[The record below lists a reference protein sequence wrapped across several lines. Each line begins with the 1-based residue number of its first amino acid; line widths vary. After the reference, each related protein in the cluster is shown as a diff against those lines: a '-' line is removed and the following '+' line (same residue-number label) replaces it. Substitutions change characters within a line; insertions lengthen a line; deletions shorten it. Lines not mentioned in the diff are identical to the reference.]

1 MVLKRKKQIFICIN
15 IRRPKSYT
23 FGATLFTDFCEII
36 YFESCDF
43 QIQKAAYKGTIFLL
57 SSKPKFFDDN
67 FIA

>member
-43 QIQKAAYKGTIFLL
+43 QIQKAAYKAMGNNKGAVIV
-57 SSKPKFFDDN
+57 
-67 FIA
+67 IA